1 MSKAAKFFSI
11 SVLALAVGGCA
22 VTSQPIDRSVSE
34 QRAQQD
40 LATMFKDQEPLSGP
54 LTLHEAMARAVKYN
68 LEARLKVMEEAMA
81 QRQVDL
87 ATFDMLPRMA
97 LSAGY
102 AGRNNVSASSSQSI
116 ETGTQSLEPSTSQDR
131 DRGVADLTM
140 VWNVLD
146 FGVSYVSAKQQ
157 GDQRLIVQERR
168 RKVVHTIIQD
178 VRSAYW
184 RAVAADRLLTQIDSL
199 MARVAQAR
207 DNSQRL
213 SEQRIGDPIQALS
226 YQRALIEATRQLEE
240 QRRALSLAKTEL
252 ATLINL
258 PLGTQVELAPDAGYQ
273 MPELKV
279 ALDTLEQEALASR
292 PELREQDY
300 QARISAAET
309 RKAMLRLLP
318 GLEFSAGGHYDS
330 NSFLV
335 NQSWAD
341 YGVKVTWNLFNVLSA
356 PAAIDVA
363 KAGQEVADA
372 RRQAMSMAILAQLHV
387 ANANFREAQR
397 QFQTSQQLAGLDG
410 QIVEQLRNRY
420 QAQGIGELEL
430 IQGELNTLQADL
442 RRDLAYAELR
452 NSYGQLF
459 ASVGLDPLPERRVRQ
474 CCGHRRGSLQ
484 SRSAVAGRSA
494 LVCQHSPSRLAIQ
507 RSITS
512 SPSRWEVERPS
523 SGIMML
529 GSVLC
534 RRKLST
540 DFSGAPG

>member
-1 MSKAAKFFSI
+1 MNKSQKLFGVSL
-11 SVLALAVGGCA
+11 LALAISGCA
-22 VTSQPIDRSVSE
+22 VTSQPIERSASE
-34 QRAQQD
+34 QRAQSD
-40 LATMFKDQEPLSGP
+40 LQNMFKDQEPLSGP

-102 AGRNNVSASSSQSI
+102 AGRNNVSASSSESVK
-116 ETGTQSLEPSTSQDR
+116 TGTQSLEPSTSQDR

-146 FGVSYVSAKQQ
+146 FGVAYVSAKQQ

-168 RKVVHTIIQD
+168 RKVIHTIIQD

-184 RAVAADRLLTQIDSL
+184 RAVAAERLLTQIDSL
-199 MARVAQAR
+199 MVRIDQAR
-207 DNSQRL
+207 GNSQLL

-226 YQRALIEATRQLEE
+226 YQRALIEAARQLEE

-252 ATLINL
+252 AALINL
-258 PLGTQVELAPDAGYQ
+258 PLNSNLTLAAADDYPV
-273 MPELKV
+273 PELKV
-279 ALDTLEQEALASR
+279 DLDSLAQEALTNR

-356 PAAIDVA
+356 PASIDVA
-363 KAGQEVADA
+363 KAGEEVAAA
-372 RRQAMSMAILAQLHV
+372 RRQAMSMAVLAQLYV
-387 ANANFREAQR
+387 ANANFNEAQR
-397 QFQTSQQLAGLDG
+397 QFQTSQQLAGLDS

-420 QAQGIGELEL
+420 KAQGIGELEL
-430 IQGELNTLQADL
+430 IQGELNALQADL

-459 ASVGLDPLPERRVRQ
+459 ASVGQDPLPNELPSTQ
-474 CCGHRRGSLQ
+474 LADIAQ
-484 SRSAVAGRSA
+484 A
-494 LVCQHSPSRLAIQ
+494 LSDSE
-507 RSITS
+507 
-512 SPSRWEVERPS
+512 SRWQQGDLQPA
-523 SGIMML
+523 L
-529 GSVLC
+529 
-534 RRKLST
+534 
-540 DFSGAPG
+540 

>member
-1 MSKAAKFFSI
+1 MNKKTTLLGVSL
-11 SVLALAVGGCA
+11 LALAISGCA
-22 VTSQPIDRSVSE
+22 VTSQPIERSASE
-34 QRAQQD
+34 QRARDD
-40 LATMFKDQEPLSGP
+40 LQLMFKDQEPLSGP

-68 LEARLKVMEEAMA
+68 LEARLKVMEEALA
-81 QRQVDL
+81 KRQVDL

-97 LSAGY
+97 LEAGY
-102 AGRNNVSASSSQSI
+102 AGRNNVSASSSQSV

-146 FGVSYVSAKQQ
+146 FGVSYISAKQQ
-157 GDQRLIVQERR
+157 GDQRLIIQERR
-168 RKVVHTIIQD
+168 RKVVQTIIQD

-184 RAVAADRLLTQIDSL
+184 RAVAAERLLGQIDGL
-199 MARVAQAR
+199 MARVDRAR
-207 DNSQRL
+207 GDSQQM
-213 SEQRIGDPIQALS
+213 SQQRIGDPVQALG
-226 YQRALIEATRQLEE
+226 YQRALIEASRQLEE

-258 PLGTQVELAPDAGYQ
+258 PIGTQFSLATPSDYAV
-273 MPELKV
+273 PELKV
-279 ALDTLEQEALASR
+279 EMSQMEQQALASR

-300 QARISAAET
+300 QSRISAAET

-363 KAGQEVADA
+363 KAGEQVAAA
-372 RRQAMSMAILAQLHV
+372 RRQAMSMAVLAQLYV
-387 ANANFREAQR
+387 ANANYNEAKR
-397 QFQTSQQLAGLDG
+397 QFATSQELADLDN
-410 QIVEQLRNRY
+410 QIAGQLRNRRE
-420 QAQGIGELEL
+420 AQGIGELDL
-430 IQGELNTLQADL
+430 IQGELNALQADL

-459 ASVGLDPLPERRVRQ
+459 ASVGLDPLPGELPSTELKTIAQ
-474 CCGHRRGSLQ
+474 SLNDSETRWQ
-484 SRSAVAGRSA
+484 DGQIGPA
-494 LVCQHSPSRLAIQ
+494 L
-507 RSITS
+507 
-512 SPSRWEVERPS
+512 
-523 SGIMML
+523 
-529 GSVLC
+529 
-534 RRKLST
+534 
-540 DFSGAPG
+540 

>member
-1 MSKAAKFFSI
+1 
-11 SVLALAVGGCA
+11 
-22 VTSQPIDRSVSE
+22 
-34 QRAQQD
+34 
-40 LATMFKDQEPLSGP
+40 
-54 LTLHEAMARAVKYN
+54 ARAVKYN

-102 AGRNNVSASSSQSI
+102 AGRSNISASSSESI
-116 ETGTQSLEPSTSQDR
+116 RTGTQSLEPSTSQDR

-168 RKVVHTIIQD
+168 RKVLHTIIQD

-258 PLGTQVELAPDAGYQ
+258 PLGTQVELAPEAGYQ
-273 MPELKV
+273 VPELKV
-279 ALDTLEQEALASR
+279 ELGTLEQEALASR

-459 ASVGLDPLPERRVRQ
+459 ASVGLDPLPE
-474 CCGHRRGSLQ
+474 SIA
-484 SRSAVAGRSA
+484 SDSVADIATA
-494 LVCQHSPSRLAIQ
+494 LATREAQWQAGQL
-507 RSITS
+507 
-512 SPSRWEVERPS
+512 
-523 SGIMML
+523 
-529 GSVLC
+529 
-534 RRKLST
+534 
-540 DFSGAPG
+540 

>member
-1 MSKAAKFFSI
+1 MKNSKNLFVI
-11 SVLALAVGGCA
+11 SLLALTISGCA
-22 VTSQPIDRSVSE
+22 VTSQPMERSASE
-34 QRAQQD
+34 ARAQSD
-40 LATMFKDQEPLSGP
+40 LQSMFADQEPLSAP

-68 LEARLKVMEEAMA
+68 LEARLKVMEEALA

-87 ATFDMLPRMA
+87 ASFDMLPRMA
-97 LSAGY
+97 MSAGY
-102 AGRNNVSASSSQSI
+102 AGRNNISASSSQSI

-184 RAVAADRLLTQIDSL
+184 RAQAAERLLTQIDQL
-199 MARVAQAR
+199 MARVAEAR

-213 SEQRIGDPIQALS
+213 SQQRIGDPVQALG

-258 PLGTQVELAPDAGYQ
+258 PLGTELTLAASDDYQV
-273 MPELKV
+273 PELKV
-279 ALDTLEQEALASR
+279 EWARLEQEALANR

-356 PAAIDVA
+356 PAAINVA

-372 RRQAMSMAILAQLHV
+372 RRQAMSIAVLAQLHV
-387 ANANFREAQR
+387 AHANFREAQR
-397 QFQTSQQLAGLDG
+397 QFMTSQQLAELDG
-410 QIVEQLRNRY
+410 EIAGQLRNRH
-420 QAQGIGELEL
+420 QAQSIGELEL
-430 IQGELNTLQADL
+430 IQAELNALQADL

-459 ASVGLDPLPERRVRQ
+459 ASVGLDPLPQ
-474 CCGHRRGSLQ
+474 TL
-484 SRSAVAGRSA
+484 
-494 LVCQHSPSRLAIQ
+494 
-507 RSITS
+507 
-512 SPSRWEVERPS
+512 PS
-523 SGIMML
+523 SQ
-529 GSVLC
+529 
-534 RRKLST
+534 LS
-540 DFSGAPG
+540 DIAQAISDSEIRWQSGNIQPL

>member
-1 MSKAAKFFSI
+1 MKKSQTLGVVSM
-11 SVLALAVGGCA
+11 LALAISGCA
-22 VTSQPIDRSVSE
+22 VTSQPIERSVSE
-34 QRAQQD
+34 QRAQSD
-40 LATMFKDQEPLSGP
+40 LQAMFADQEPLNGP

-184 RAVAADRLLTQIDSL
+184 RAVAADRLLSQIDSL
-199 MARVAQAR
+199 MTRVAEAR

-258 PLGTQVELAPDAGYQ
+258 PLGTQVELAPETGYLV
-273 MPELKV
+273 PELKV
-279 ALDTLEQEALASR
+279 ELGTLEQEALASR

-397 QFQTSQQLAGLDG
+397 QFRTSQQLAGLDG

-420 QAQGIGELEL
+420 KAQGIGELEL

-459 ASVGLDPLPERRVRQ
+459 ASVGLDPLPETIAADSVEAIAAA
-474 CCGHRRGSLQ
+474 LA
-484 SRSAVAGRSA
+484 SREAQWQAGQ
-494 LVCQHSPSRLAIQ
+494 L
-507 RSITS
+507 
-512 SPSRWEVERPS
+512 
-523 SGIMML
+523 
-529 GSVLC
+529 
-534 RRKLST
+534 
-540 DFSGAPG
+540 

>member
-1 MSKAAKFFSI
+1 MNRNQKLFGASL
-11 SVLALAVGGCA
+11 LALAISGCA
-22 VTSQPIDRSVSE
+22 VTSQPIDRSTSE
-34 QRAQQD
+34 QRAKSD
-40 LATMFKDQEPLSGP
+40 LSSMFKDQEPLSGP
-54 LTLHEAMARAVKYN
+54 LTLHDAMARAVKYN
-68 LEARLKVMEEAMA
+68 LEGRLKVMEEAMA

-102 AGRNNVSASSSQSI
+102 AGRDNVSGSSSESVK
-116 ETGTQSLEPSTSQDR
+116 TGTQSLEPSTSQDR
-131 DRGVADLTM
+131 NRRVADLTM

-146 FGVSYVSAKQQ
+146 FGVAYVSAKQQ

-184 RAVAADRLLTQIDSL
+184 RAVAAERLLKQIDNL
-199 MARVAQAR
+199 MVRVDQAR
-207 DNSQRL
+207 DNSQHL

-226 YQRALIEATRQLEE
+226 YQRALIEATRQLED

-252 ATLINL
+252 AALINL
-258 PLGTQVELAPDAGYQ
+258 PMGSDLTLATSDDYRVPT
-273 MPELKV
+273 LKV
-279 ALDTLEQEALASR
+279 DMALLEQEALANR

-341 YGVKVTWNLFNVLSA
+341 YGVKVTWNLFNVLSG

-363 KAGQEVADA
+363 KAGEQVVQV
-372 RRQAMSMAILAQLHV
+372 RRQAMSMAILAQLYV
-387 ANANFREAQR
+387 ANANFNEAQR
-397 QFQTSQQLAGLDG
+397 QFHTSQELSGLDS
-410 QIVEQLRNRY
+410 QIAEQLRNRY
-420 QAQGIGELEL
+420 KAQSIGELEL
-430 IQGELNTLQADL
+430 IQGELNALQADL

-459 ASVGLDPLPERRVRQ
+459 ASIGLDPLPDQVSSTNVQ
-474 CCGHRRGSLQ
+474 AIANALA
-484 SRSAVAGRSA
+484 SREADWEAGK
-494 LVCQHSPSRLAIQ
+494 LVMPVSHA
-507 RSITS
+507 
-512 SPSRWEVERPS
+512 E
-523 SGIMML
+523 
-529 GSVLC
+529 
-534 RRKLST
+534 KN
-540 DFSGAPG
+540 

>member
-1 MSKAAKFFSI
+1 M
-11 SVLALAVGGCA
+11 LALAISGCA
-22 VTSQPIDRSVSE
+22 VTSQPIERSVSE
-34 QRAQQD
+34 QRAQSD
-40 LATMFKDQEPLSGP
+40 LQAMFADQEPLNGP

-184 RAVAADRLLTQIDSL
+184 RAVAADRLLSQIDSL
-199 MARVAQAR
+199 MTRVAEAR

-258 PLGTQVELAPDAGYQ
+258 PLGTQVELAPEAGYQ
-273 MPELKV
+273 VPELKV
-279 ALDTLEQEALASR
+279 ELGTLEQEALASR

-397 QFQTSQQLAGLDG
+397 QFRTSQQLAGLDG

-420 QAQGIGELEL
+420 KAQGIGELEL

-459 ASVGLDPLPERRVRQ
+459 ASVGLDPLPETIAADSVEAIAAA
-474 CCGHRRGSLQ
+474 LA
-484 SRSAVAGRSA
+484 SREAQWQAGQ
-494 LVCQHSPSRLAIQ
+494 L
-507 RSITS
+507 
-512 SPSRWEVERPS
+512 
-523 SGIMML
+523 
-529 GSVLC
+529 
-534 RRKLST
+534 
-540 DFSGAPG
+540 

>member
-1 MSKAAKFFSI
+1 MSKAAKYFSI
-11 SVLALAVGGCA
+11 SLLALAVTGCA

-34 QRAQQD
+34 QRARQD
-40 LATMFKDQEPLSGP
+40 LAIMFKDQEPLSGP

-102 AGRNNVSASSSQSI
+102 AGRNNISASSSQSI

-168 RKVVHTIIQD
+168 RKVMHTIIQD

-199 MARVAQAR
+199 MARVSQAR
-207 DNSQRL
+207 ENSQRL
-213 SEQRIGDPIQALS
+213 SEQRIGDPIQALG

-258 PLGTQVELAPDAGYQ
+258 PLGTQVELAPEEGYQ
-273 MPELKV
+273 VPELKV
-279 ALDTLEQEALASR
+279 DLDTLEQEALASR

-372 RRQAMSMAILAQLHV
+372 RRQAMSMAVLAQLHV
-387 ANANFREAQR
+387 ANANFHEAQR

-459 ASVGLDPLPERRVRQ
+459 ASVGLDPLPESVA
-474 CCGHRRGSLQ
+474 SDSVTDIAAALS
-484 SRSAVAGRSA
+484 SREAQWQAGQ
-494 LVCQHSPSRLAIQ
+494 L
-507 RSITS
+507 
-512 SPSRWEVERPS
+512 
-523 SGIMML
+523 
-529 GSVLC
+529 
-534 RRKLST
+534 
-540 DFSGAPG
+540 

>member
-1 MSKAAKFFSI
+1 MNKSQKLFGVSL
-11 SVLALAVGGCA
+11 LALAISGCA
-22 VTSQPIDRSVSE
+22 VTSQPIERSASE
-34 QRAQQD
+34 QRAQSD
-40 LATMFKDQEPLSGP
+40 LQSMFKDQEPLSGP

-68 LEARLKVMEEAMA
+68 LEGRLKVMEEALA

-102 AGRNNVSASSSQSI
+102 AGRDNVSASSSESI
-116 ETGTQSLEPSTSQDR
+116 KTGTQSLEPSTSQDR

-146 FGVSYVSAKQQ
+146 FGVAYVSAKQQ

-168 RKVVHTIIQD
+168 RKVLNTIIQD

-184 RAVAADRLLTQIDSL
+184 RALAAERLLVQIDSL
-199 MARVAQAR
+199 MVRVNQAR

-213 SEQRIGDPIQALS
+213 SEQRIGDPVQALS
-226 YQRALIEATRQLEE
+226 YQRALIEATRQLED

-258 PLGTQVELAPDAGYQ
+258 PIGSNVSLAASDDYPVPQLNVDLGV
-273 MPELKV
+273 
-279 ALDTLEQEALASR
+279 LEQEALATR

-318 GLEFSAGGHYDS
+318 GLEFSMGGHYDS

-341 YGVKVTWNLFNVLSA
+341 YGVKITWNLFNVLSA
-356 PAAIDVA
+356 PASINVA
-363 KAGQEVADA
+363 KAGEQVAEA
-372 RRQAMSMAILAQLHV
+372 RRQAMSMAILAQLYV
-387 ANANFREAQR
+387 ANANFNESKR
-397 QFQTSQQLAGLDG
+397 QFQTSQQLAGLDS

-420 QAQGIGELEL
+420 KAQGIGELEL
-430 IQGELNTLQADL
+430 IQGELNALQANL

-459 ASVGLDPLPERRVRQ
+459 ASAGLDPLPEQ
-474 CCGHRRGSLQ
+474 L
-484 SRSAVAGRSA
+484 
-494 LVCQHSPSRLAIQ
+494 
-507 RSITS
+507 
-512 SPSRWEVERPS
+512 PS
-523 SGIMML
+523 SELIAISQALANQEARWHAGEL
-529 GSVLC
+529 
-534 RRKLST
+534 
-540 DFSGAPG
+540 

>member
-363 KAGQEVADA
+363 KAGQEVVDA

-452 NSYGQLF
+452 NSYGQIF
-459 ASVGLDPLPERRVRQ
+459 ASVGLDPLPESVA
-474 CCGHRRGSLQ
+474 SDSVADIAAALS
-484 SRSAVAGRSA
+484 SREAQWQAGQ
-494 LVCQHSPSRLAIQ
+494 L
-507 RSITS
+507 
-512 SPSRWEVERPS
+512 
-523 SGIMML
+523 
-529 GSVLC
+529 
-534 RRKLST
+534 
-540 DFSGAPG
+540 

>member
-1 MSKAAKFFSI
+1 MNKSYTLFGVSL
-11 SVLALAVGGCA
+11 LALAISGCA
-22 VTSQPIDRSVSE
+22 VTSKPIDIGESK
-34 QRAQQD
+34 QRARAD
-40 LATMFKDQEPLSGP
+40 LQSMFKDQEPLSGP

-68 LEARLKVMEEAMA
+68 LEARLKVMEEALA

-102 AGRNNVSASSSQSI
+102 AGRSNISASSSESI
-116 ETGTQSLEPSTSQDR
+116 RTGTQSLEPSTSQDR

-157 GDQRLIVQERR
+157 GDQRLIVQERK

-213 SEQRIGDPIQALS
+213 SEQRIGDPIQALG

-258 PLGTQVELAPDAGYQ
+258 PLGTQVELAPEAGYQ
-273 MPELKV
+273 VPELKV
-279 ALDTLEQEALASR
+279 ELGTLEQEALASR

-372 RRQAMSMAILAQLHV
+372 RRQAMSMAVLAQLHV

-420 QAQGIGELEL
+420 KAQGIGELEL

-459 ASVGLDPLPERRVRQ
+459 ASVGLDPLPE
-474 CCGHRRGSLQ
+474 SIA
-484 SRSAVAGRSA
+484 SDSVADIATA
-494 LVCQHSPSRLAIQ
+494 LANREAQWQAGQL
-507 RSITS
+507 
-512 SPSRWEVERPS
+512 
-523 SGIMML
+523 
-529 GSVLC
+529 
-534 RRKLST
+534 
-540 DFSGAPG
+540 

>member
-1 MSKAAKFFSI
+1 MKKSQALFAVSLLTLTI
-11 SVLALAVGGCA
+11 SGCA
-22 VTSQPIDRSVSE
+22 VTSQPIERSVSE
-34 QRAQQD
+34 QRAQSD
-40 LATMFKDQEPLSGP
+40 LQTMFADQESLSAP

-102 AGRNNVSASSSQSI
+102 AGRSNVSASSSRSV

-168 RKVVHTIIQD
+168 RKVVHTIVQD

-258 PLGTQVELAPDAGYQ
+258 PLGTQVELAPEEGYQ
-273 MPELKV
+273 VPELNV
-279 ALDTLEQEALASR
+279 ELGRLEQEALASR

-300 QARISAAET
+300 HARISAAET

-318 GLEFSAGGHYDS
+318 GLEFSTGGHYDS

-372 RRQAMSMAILAQLHV
+372 RRQAMSMAVLAQLHV

-459 ASVGLDPLPERRVRQ
+459 ASVGLDPLPESIASDSVADIAAAFA
-474 CCGHRRGSLQ
+474 
-484 SRSAVAGRSA
+484 SREAEWQAGQ
-494 LVCQHSPSRLAIQ
+494 L
-507 RSITS
+507 
-512 SPSRWEVERPS
+512 
-523 SGIMML
+523 
-529 GSVLC
+529 
-534 RRKLST
+534 
-540 DFSGAPG
+540 

>member
-102 AGRNNVSASSSQSI
+102 AGRNNVSASSSQSVN
-116 ETGTQSLEPSTSQDR
+116 TGTQSLEPSTSQDR

-273 MPELKV
+273 MPELKIK
-279 ALDTLEQEALASR
+279 LDTLEQEALASR

-459 ASVGLDPLPERRVRQ
+459 ASVGLDPLPESVA
-474 CCGHRRGSLQ
+474 SDSVADIAAALS
-484 SRSAVAGRSA
+484 SREAQWQAGQ
-494 LVCQHSPSRLAIQ
+494 L
-507 RSITS
+507 
-512 SPSRWEVERPS
+512 
-523 SGIMML
+523 
-529 GSVLC
+529 
-534 RRKLST
+534 
-540 DFSGAPG
+540 

>member
-102 AGRNNVSASSSQSI
+102 AGRNNVSASSSQSVN
-116 ETGTQSLEPSTSQDR
+116 TGTQSLEPSTSQDR

-226 YQRALIEATRQLEE
+226 YQRALIEASRQLEE

-279 ALDTLEQEALASR
+279 ELGTLEQEALASR

-459 ASVGLDPLPERRVRQ
+459 ASVGLDPLPESVA
-474 CCGHRRGSLQ
+474 SDSVADIAAALS
-484 SRSAVAGRSA
+484 SREAQWQAGQ
-494 LVCQHSPSRLAIQ
+494 L
-507 RSITS
+507 
-512 SPSRWEVERPS
+512 
-523 SGIMML
+523 
-529 GSVLC
+529 
-534 RRKLST
+534 
-540 DFSGAPG
+540 

>member
-1 MSKAAKFFSI
+1 MSKAAKLFSI
-11 SVLALAVGGCA
+11 SLLTLAVTGCA
-22 VTSQPIDRSVSE
+22 VTSTPIDRSVSE
-34 QRAQQD
+34 QRARQD
-40 LATMFKDQEPLSGP
+40 LAIMFKDQEPLSGP

-102 AGRNNVSASSSQSI
+102 AGRSNISASSSQSI

-146 FGVSYVSAKQQ
+146 FGVSYISAKQQ

-168 RKVVHTIIQD
+168 RKVMHTIIQD

-213 SEQRIGDPIQALS
+213 SEQRIGDPIQALG

-258 PLGTQVELAPDAGYQ
+258 PLGTQVELSPEDGYQ

-279 ALDTLEQEALASR
+279 ELSQLEQEALASR

-300 QARISAAET
+300 QTRISAAET

-397 QFQTSQQLAGLDG
+397 QFQTSQQLAGLDS

-442 RRDLAYAELR
+442 RRDLAYAQLR

-459 ASVGLDPLPERRVRQ
+459 ASVGFDPLPESIASDSIEDIAAALASREAQ
-474 CCGHRRGSLQ
+474 WQ
-484 SRSAVAGRSA
+484 SG
-494 LVCQHSPSRLAIQ
+494 Q
-507 RSITS
+507 
-512 SPSRWEVERPS
+512 
-523 SGIMML
+523 M
-529 GSVLC
+529 
-534 RRKLST
+534 
-540 DFSGAPG
+540 